1 MVAILLADGFEESE
15 AIVPADMLRRA
26 GVETVLAGVDG
37 QQVTSSHNITVVA
50 DTTLDQ
56 LDPAGMELVVVPGG
70 LGGVN
75 RLKAHEGVSAFLR
88 KAAGGSAQ
96 LAAICAG
103 PTVLAQLGLLEG
115 VSAVCYPGM
124 ENELTGAKPQ
134 PGTQVVVDGRFTT
147 CESAGSAFEFG
158 LKLVERL
165 KGRAAAE
172 AVAKAA
178 CFHGALS

>member
-1 MVAILLADGFEESE
+1 MVVILLADGFEESE

-37 QQVTSSHNITVVA
+37 RQVTSSHNITVMA

-56 LDPAGMELVVVPGG
+56 LDPTEPELVVVPGG

-88 KAAGGSAQ
+88 KVAEGSAQ

-115 VSAVCYPGM
+115 AAAVCYPGM
-124 ENELTGAKPQ
+124 EDELTGAQPQ

-147 CESAGSAFEFG
+147 CESAGSSFEFG

-165 KGRAAAE
+165 RGREAAE

-178 CFHGALS
+178 CFHHTF

>member
-1 MVAILLADGFEESE
+1 MVVILLANGFEESE

-37 QQVTSSHNITVVA
+37 LQVTSSHNITVLA
-50 DTTLDQ
+50 DVTLDQ
-56 LDPAGMELVVVPGG
+56 VDPAKVELAVVPGG
-70 LGGVN
+70 LPGVN
-75 RLKAHEGVSAFLR
+75 RLKAHAGVSSFLR
-88 KAAGGSAQ
+88 KTAEGSAQ

-115 VSAVCYPGM
+115 VNAVCYPGM
-124 ENELTGAKPQ
+124 ENELTGAQ
-134 PGTQVVVDGRFTT
+134 ARPGTQVVVDGRFTT

-165 KGRAAAE
+165 KGREAAE